1 MPPPSTPI
9 SRSRWRPRGQ
19 YKYLNTVA
27 IAAARVMAHL
37 PLRDAEE
44 LVLALVVP
52 QEVVE
57 AGGVAPRVIS
67 TASMHPVTIAT
78 TKSSA
83 HL

>member
-1 MPPPSTPI
+1 
-9 SRSRWRPRGQ
+9 
-19 YKYLNTVA
+19 
-27 IAAARVMAHL
+27 MAHL

-57 AGGVAPRVIS
+57 AGGVAPRVLIS